1 MKRILKTCLALLLM
15 SALLCGSALAAASVK
30 YEGGAEKFVF
40 LPGSEYSDSDL
51 FESFK
56 GVLPGDVMT
65 QTITVKNDTDKQV
78 RIYMRA
84 EPDVKLPGSLLEKNG
99 LSVEQNRDF
108 LNMLSMTVE
117 CRDKEIFDAAPSQ
130 TAQLTSNT
138 LLGTFKTNG
147 STELTVTLTVPA
159 EIGNEYMGRIGI
171 VPWTFLVEEITEDD
185 TPDTGDWFQKG
196 LWISIA
202 AVLMAAILVL
212 LYAQRRRRAK

>member
-15 SALLCGSALAAASVK
+15 SALLCGSALAASVT
-30 YEGGAEKFVF
+30 YEGGAEKFVL

-56 GVLPGDVMT
+56 GVLPGDVLT

-84 EPDVKLPGSLLEKNG
+84 EPDLKLPGSLLEKNG
-99 LSVEQNRDF
+99 LSVEENRDF

-130 TAQLTSNT
+130 TAQLTNNT

-159 EIGNEYMGRIGI
+159 ELGNAYMGRIGI
-171 VPWTFLVEEITEDD
+171 VPWTFLVEEIEEDD
-185 TPDTGDWFQKG
+185 TPDTGDWFQIG

-212 LYAQRRRRAK
+212 LYAQRRRRVK